1 MAIEIDEEIL
11 QDFLTEAGEI
21 IEALSGQLVDLERR
35 PDDKDL
41 LNSIFR
47 GFHTVKGGGGFLGA
61 DSLVEICH
69 HTEDLFNLLRQGKLA
84 VDADLMDYV
93 LQALDTVKAMT
104 ESLRSKKMPDHAPP
118 ALIAAIKGYVEQ
130 VGTKP
135 TPKAGKKKNSKS
147 SSTAAAAADATPADK
162 PSDIVTDE
170 EFEMMLDALHG
181 APASASATT
190 EDRMPV
196 LENPIVDDKPVQN
209 QSDSVTEIKL
219 GDFDGA
225 KTETPTEA
233 TVRVDT
239 QSLDT
244 IMNLVGELVLVRNR
258 LATLREAI
266 NDPRLTQTVSSLDLI
281 TADLQTAVM
290 KTRMQPIKKI
300 FSRFPR
306 VIRDLSRTL
315 GKETEL
321 ELVGEDTEL
330 DKNLVEALADPMVHL
345 VRNAVDHGLETPE
358 VRLQNGKSRVGHL
371 LLAAQQA
378 GDHIVI
384 TISDDGAGID
394 SNVIRTKAVE
404 KGLVTTDQAA
414 RMDTEECLNLIFAPG
429 FSTKAQ
435 ISDISGRGVGLDVVK
450 TRITQ
455 LSGTVEVQSEQGVG
469 TTIIIRLPLTLAILP
484 TLMVRVDG
492 RPFAIPLSSVEDILK
507 LDTLTLR
514 RVDGQDVAMVRDQA
528 LPLLFLRDW
537 LLVADSTNQLLA
549 NHVVTVHI
557 GSRRMGLVVDDVMGQ
572 EEVVI
577 KPLGALLHGLPGYA
591 GATIT
596 GDGRI
601 ALILDVPGVVAS
613 RDNRV

>member
-1 MAIEIDEEIL
+1 
-11 QDFLTEAGEI
+11 
-21 IEALSGQLVDLERR
+21 
-35 PDDKDL
+35 
-41 LNSIFR
+41 
-47 GFHTVKGGGGFLGA
+47 
-61 DSLVEICH
+61 
-69 HTEDLFNLLRQGKLA
+69 
-84 VDADLMDYV
+84 
-93 LQALDTVKAMT
+93 
-104 ESLRSKKMPDHAPP
+104 
-118 ALIAAIKGYVEQ
+118 
-130 VGTKP
+130 
-135 TPKAGKKKNSKS
+135 
-147 SSTAAAAADATPADK
+147 
-162 PSDIVTDE
+162 
-170 EFEMMLDALHG
+170 
-181 APASASATT
+181 
-190 EDRMPV
+190 
-196 LENPIVDDKPVQN
+196 
-209 QSDSVTEIKL
+209 
-219 GDFDGA
+219 
-225 KTETPTEA
+225 
-233 TVRVDT
+233 
-239 QSLDT
+239 
-244 IMNLVGELVLVRNR
+244 
-258 LATLREAI
+258 
-266 NDPRLTQTVSSLDLI
+266 
-281 TADLQTAVM
+281 
-290 KTRMQPIKKI
+290 
-300 FSRFPR
+300 
-306 VIRDLSRTL
+306 
-315 GKETEL
+315 
-321 ELVGEDTEL
+321 
-330 DKNLVEALADPMVHL
+330 